1 MRLTMSI
8 DPRNASPRT
17 PLWRSLARDIC
28 GVPHEPRRYMSD
40 LSNGSVRIPA
50 APAPSPQA
58 AVSTQRL
65 TQLGHEIAHVF
76 DTH

>member
-1 MRLTMSI
+1 
-8 DPRNASPRT
+8 
-17 PLWRSLARDIC
+17 
-28 GVPHEPRRYMSD
+28 MSD

-65 TQLGHEIAHVF
+65 TQLGYQIAHVF